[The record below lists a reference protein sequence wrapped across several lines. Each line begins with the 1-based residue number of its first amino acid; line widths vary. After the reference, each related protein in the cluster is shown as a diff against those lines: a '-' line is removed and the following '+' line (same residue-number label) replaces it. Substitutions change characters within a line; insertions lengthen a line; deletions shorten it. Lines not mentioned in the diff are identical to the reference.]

1 MPSLFRYRRPLRER
15 VRWAGWFI
23 VANSL
28 IALLIGFRYLPWMTV
43 ADTTT
48 GLYVAL
54 AMIAQFSL
62 LAWLFGLPLLL
73 LTLILPQSLLRPT
86 AIVIGTAG
94 VALLLL
100 DTVVYHQFRFHLS
113 GFVFELIVGGGT
125 EIFSFSWQTWAVGGI
140 AIVALA
146 LLQWSLA
153 RRFWILTP
161 RRYLWVPLTL
171 LVTSQLLAHGWNA
184 WADAHYDHRI
194 TRVARHLPLYH
205 AATAKRFF
213 ARHGW
218 VDPQAVREAAVVE
231 QMSAPD
237 GRGALNYPTAALQCT
252 TPEQLPNIL
261 VIAVDSLRWDML
273 DPRWMP
279 NTTRFAESAQVFTDH
294 YSNGNATKPGI
305 FTLFYGLPASY
316 WDAFSAHQVPPVL
329 IQRMQSLGY
338 QSQILSSATL
348 VSPAFDRNVF
358 SSIKEL
364 RLKTPG
370 DTSWQRD
377 QQITQDWLDF
387 LDRRSSHDNSSPFF
401 GFLFYDAPHSYQVPP
416 DYPRIEPYWE
426 SVNQLALDDE
436 FDPEPYFNVYKTTV
450 RFVDDQIHRVLADLS
465 KRQLMEDT
473 LVVITSDHGQEF
485 NDNGMNYWGHGS
497 NFSRYQLQVPLVIH
511 WPGKAPSVVEHRT
524 EHFDLA
530 PTLLTDVLGCSQSAT
545 ESYSSGEHLY
555 TPHDKKWSIAHSY
568 MNAAFLTEELQL
580 VSYPSGG
587 MEMLSTQLQPIDDAP
602 LPMELIKRALK
613 EQSRFYP

>member
-1 MPSLFRYRRPLRER
+1 MPFPFQYRRPLRER
-15 VRWAGWFI
+15 VRWASWLI

-28 IALLIGFRYLPWMTV
+28 VALMIGLRYLPWITV
-43 ADTTT
+43 TDIGT
-48 GLYVAL
+48 GFYVAL
-54 AMIAQFSL
+54 AMVAQFSL
-62 LAWLFGLPLLL
+62 LAWLFGLPLIALS
-73 LTLILPQSLLRPT
+73 LILPQPLLRPAAT
-86 AIVIGTAG
+86 LLGTAG
-94 VALLLL
+94 LALLLL

-113 GFVFELIVGGGT
+113 GFVLELMVGGGT
-125 EIFSFSWQTWAVGGI
+125 EIFSFSWQTWAIGGT
-140 AIVALA
+140 ALLA
-146 LLQWSLA
+146 LVLLQWSLA
-153 RRFWILTP
+153 RQFWILTP
-161 RRYLWVPLTL
+161 RHYLWVPLTVL
-171 LVTSQLLAHGWNA
+171 LSSQLLAHGWNA

-194 TRVARHLPLYH
+194 TGVARHLPLYH

-213 ARHGW
+213 FHHGW
-218 VDPQAVREAAVVE
+218 VDPQAVREASLAD
-231 QMSAPD
+231 QLGTP
-237 GRGALNYPTAALQCT
+237 GGQRALNYPTESLQCT
-252 TPEQLPNIL
+252 TPTHRPNIL
-261 VIAVDSLRWDML
+261 LIAVDSLRWDML

-279 NTTRFAESAQVFTDH
+279 NTARFAKSAQVFTNH

-329 IQRMQSLGY
+329 IQRTQALGY
-338 QSQILSSATL
+338 QHQVLSSATL

-358 SSIKEL
+358 SSLDGL

-387 LDRRSSHDNSSPFF
+387 LESRSAKQSASPFF

-416 DYPRIEPYWE
+416 DYPRIEPYWDA
-426 SVNQLALDDE
+426 VNQLALDND

-450 RFVDDQIHRVLADLS
+450 RFVDEQIQRILTDLAQ
-465 KRQLMEDT
+465 RQLLNDT
-473 LVVITSDHGQEF
+473 LVIITSDHGQEF

-511 WPGKAPSVVEHRT
+511 WPGKAPGVIDHRT

-530 PTLLTDVLGCSQSAT
+530 PTLLTEVLGCPRSAI
-545 ESYSSGEHLY
+545 ESYSSGEPLH
-555 TPHDKKWSIAHSY
+555 TPHHRKWSIAHSY
-568 MNAAFLTEELQL
+568 MNAAFLTEDLQL
-580 VSYPSGG
+580 VSYPTGG
-587 MEMLSTQLQPIDDAP
+587 LEMLSPELLPINGKP
-602 LPMELIKRALK
+602 LPMELISRALK

>member
-1 MPSLFRYRRPLRER
+1 
-15 VRWAGWFI
+15 
-23 VANSL
+23 
-28 IALLIGFRYLPWMTV
+28 
-43 ADTTT
+43 
-48 GLYVAL
+48 
-54 AMIAQFSL
+54 
-62 LAWLFGLPLLL
+62 
-73 LTLILPQSLLRPT
+73 
-86 AIVIGTAG
+86 
-94 VALLLL
+94 
-100 DTVVYHQFRFHLS
+100 
-113 GFVFELIVGGGT
+113 
-125 EIFSFSWQTWAVGGI
+125 
-140 AIVALA
+140 
-146 LLQWSLA
+146 
-153 RRFWILTP
+153 
-161 RRYLWVPLTL
+161 
-171 LVTSQLLAHGWNA
+171 
-184 WADAHYDHRI
+184 
-194 TRVARHLPLYH
+194 
-205 AATAKRFF
+205 
-213 ARHGW
+213 
-218 VDPQAVREAAVVE
+218 
-231 QMSAPD
+231 
-237 GRGALNYPTAALQCT
+237 
-252 TPEQLPNIL
+252 
-261 VIAVDSLRWDML
+261 
-273 DPRWMP
+273 
-279 NTTRFAESAQVFTDH
+279 
-294 YSNGNATKPGI
+294 
-305 FTLFYGLPASY
+305 
-316 WDAFSAHQVPPVL
+316 
-329 IQRMQSLGY
+329 MQSLGY

-387 LDRRSSHDNSSPFF
+387 LDRRSSHDGTSPFF

-465 KRQLMEDT
+465 TRQLMEDT
-473 LVVITSDHGQEF
+473 LVIITSDHGQEF

-530 PTLLTDVLGCSQSAT
+530 PTLLTDVLGCSESAT

-568 MNAAFLTEELQL
+568 MNSAFLTEELQL